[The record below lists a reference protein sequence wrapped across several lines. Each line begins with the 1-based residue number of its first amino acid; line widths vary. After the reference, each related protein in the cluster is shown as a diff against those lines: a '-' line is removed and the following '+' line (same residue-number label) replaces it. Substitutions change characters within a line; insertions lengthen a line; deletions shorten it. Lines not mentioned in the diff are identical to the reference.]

1 MIQSSHTTSQ
11 SNPKPMIRTQMYVDV
26 ETHRDL
32 IQIAKAEDKS
42 MAEVAREMLKEGVE
56 KRKKV
61 DTSGIQ
67 TLLAIS
73 KINGESDD
81 PYLSEN
87 IDHYL
92 YGAPKRKP

>member
-1 MIQSSHTTSQ
+1 
-11 SNPKPMIRTQMYVDV
+11 MYVDV

-32 IQIAKAEDKS
+32 IQIARDEDKS
-42 MAEVAREMLKEGVE
+42 MAEVAREILKEGIA
-56 KRKKV
+56 KRKNI
-61 DTSGIQ
+61 DTSGIK

-73 KINGESDD
+73 NIGATSDD

-92 YGAPKRKP
+92 YGAPKKKP